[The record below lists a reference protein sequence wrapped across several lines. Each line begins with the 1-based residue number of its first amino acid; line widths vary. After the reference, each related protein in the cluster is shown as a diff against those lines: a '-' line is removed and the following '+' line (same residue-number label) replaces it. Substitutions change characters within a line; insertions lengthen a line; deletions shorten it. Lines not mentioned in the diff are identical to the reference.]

1 MDQLLID
8 FLGEA
13 EELVE
18 VLAGDLN
25 TLSKRRDEGRVR
37 RDLVAR
43 IFRHVHTL
51 KGSSSSLGLD
61 SLAQTAH
68 ELETLLD
75 ALRLGRIAVDDAVLG
90 ILDDTISQFS
100 VLLRSI
106 SRGESPATSRGL
118 IDRIR
123 LLERR
128 SHGASA
134 LSPRASRAL
143 AAIPDEMARALTEVE
158 ERRLHEALG
167 EGAGLFIVK
176 ATFDLATFDERFRDL
191 SDVLNETGEVIS
203 TLPGIEGAAPDQ
215 INFRLLYATDRPKT
229 ELSADSLQ
237 FGSIEVTQLHDEGE
251 SDAESKSTDLKEVAQ
266 VSAESSIAPLT
277 SLVRVEMAALDEVIV
292 ATRELF
298 SQTMA
303 ALNASSGSAAAS
315 RDTATSPEAVTKQ
328 IEERFAQLEKCLL
341 ALRMVPIGKTFARAI
356 RAGKSAARTVG
367 KEIDFETKGAELLLD
382 KSVAD
387 AIADPLLHLLR
398 NAVDHGIEGRSER
411 SASGKAERG
420 RVTLEAIIDG
430 HVVRMKVTDDGR
442 GIDPAQVSKAANDCG
457 ILRDDGTA
465 PDQDA
470 VNLIFTP
477 GVSTAESVSQV
488 SGRGVGLDVVKRAVE
503 ELNGEILV
511 KSEIGVGTTFELVL
525 PATSG

>member
-18 VLAGDLN
+18 VLAGDLQ
-25 TLSKRRDEGRVR
+25 TLSKRRDEGRAR

-51 KGSSSSLGLD
+51 KGSSSSLGQD
-61 SLAQTAH
+61 ALAETAH

-100 VLLRSI
+100 VLLRST
-106 SRGESPATSRGL
+106 SRGESPATPQQL

-123 LLERR
+123 QLVRR

-134 LSPRASRAL
+134 LSPRAERAL
-143 AAIPDEMARALTEVE
+143 AAIPDEMARALAEVE

-191 SDVLNETGEVIS
+191 SDVLNESGEVIS

-215 INFRLLYATDRPKT
+215 INFRLLYATDRPLI
-229 ELSADSLQ
+229 ELFADSLQ
-237 FGSIEVTQLHDEGE
+237 FGSIEVAQLHDEAD
-251 SDAESKSTDLKEVAQ
+251 SDADSESADRSDEAQ

-277 SLVRVEMAALDEVIV
+277 SLVRVEMSALDDVSK
-292 ATRELF
+292 ATHELF
-298 SQTMA
+298 VETMA
-303 ALNASSGSAAAS
+303 ELNASPATSATTS
-315 RDTATSPEAVTKQ
+315 RDAATKQ
-328 IEERFAQLEKCLL
+328 IAERFAQLEQRLL
-341 ALRMVPIGKTFARAI
+341 SLRMVPIGKTFARAI
-356 RAGKSAARTVG
+356 RAGKTAARTVG
-367 KEIDFETKGAELLLD
+367 KEIDFETKGAELLVD

-411 SASGKAERG
+411 HACGKAERG
-420 RVTLEAIIDG
+420 RVSLEATVDG
-430 HVVRMKVTDDGR
+430 NVVRLKVTDDGR
-442 GIDPAQVSKAANDCG
+442 GIDPAQVGRAADDCG
-457 ILRDDGTA
+457 IVRDEGSA
-465 PDQDA
+465 SDQAA

-503 ELNGEILV
+503 ELNGEIVV
-511 KSEIGVGTTFELVL
+511 KSQLGAGTTFELVFSL
-525 PATSG
+525 ASHSQQN

>member
-18 VLAGDLN
+18 VLTGDLQ
-25 TLSKRRDEGRVR
+25 TLRKRRDEGRAR

-61 SLAQTAH
+61 SLAETAH

-75 ALRLGRIAVDDAVLG
+75 ALRLGRIPVDDAVLDV
-90 ILDDTISQFS
+90 LEDSVSQFS
-100 VLLRSI
+100 ILLQSI
-106 SRGESPATSRGL
+106 SRGESPATQQSL

-123 LLERR
+123 LAAHR
-128 SHGASA
+128 SHGAGAS
-134 LSPRASRAL
+134 SPRAERAL
-143 AAIPDEMARALTEVE
+143 AAIPDEMSRALTEVE

-215 INFRLLYATDRPKT
+215 INFRLLYATDKPQN

-237 FGSIEVTQLHDEGE
+237 FGSVEVSQLHDEAD
-251 SDAESKSTDLKEVAQ
+251 SDSETSDRADDGQA
-266 VSAESSIAPLT
+266 SAESSIAPLT
-277 SLVRVEMAALDEVIV
+277 SLVRVEMAALDDVIKI
-292 ATRELF
+292 THELF
-298 SQTMA
+298 IETMT
-303 ALNASSGSAAAS
+303 ALNASPSDAT
-315 RDTATSPEAVTKQ
+315 RDATKQ
-328 IEERFAQLEKCLL
+328 IQERYARLEKLL
-341 ALRMVPIGKTFARAI
+341 QSLRMVPIGKTFARAI
-356 RAGKSAARTVG
+356 RAGNAAARTVG
-367 KEIDFETKGAELLLD
+367 KEIDFETKGEELLLD

-411 SASGKAERG
+411 NAAGKAERG
-420 RVTLEAIIDG
+420 RVLLEATVDENF
-430 HVVRMKVTDDGR
+430 VRLKVTDDGR
-442 GIDPAQVSKAANDCG
+442 GIDPAQVGKAADDRG
-457 ILRDDGTA
+457 ILRIEGSEADR
-465 PDQDA
+465 DA
-470 VNLIFTP
+470 MNLIFTA
-477 GVSTAESVSQV
+477 GVSTADSVSQV

-503 ELNGEILV
+503 ELKGEIVV
-511 KSEIGVGTTFELVL
+511 KSQVGVGTSFELIL
-525 PATSG
+525 PLTAVADK